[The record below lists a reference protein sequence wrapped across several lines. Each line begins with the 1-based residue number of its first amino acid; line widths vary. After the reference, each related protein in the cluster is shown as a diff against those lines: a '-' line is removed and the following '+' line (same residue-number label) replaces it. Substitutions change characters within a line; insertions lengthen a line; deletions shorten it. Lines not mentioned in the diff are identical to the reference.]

1 MTESGY
7 TMGDH
12 FFQRFV
18 SETENFVLNS
28 LIQAYCKPMVRFQNR
43 SYMIIQFWSSCNGT
57 GSVENN
63 LERMIQVAGKL
74 MMDLEIDEMC

>member
-1 MTESGY
+1 
-7 TMGDH
+7 
-12 FFQRFV
+12 
-18 SETENFVLNS
+18 
-28 LIQAYCKPMVRFQNR
+28 MVRFQNR